1 LLSFSDKGLIK
12 MNCLSNTKQIK
23 PSASLRLG
31 LILFLSLVLTSI
43 FSQAQAAETYPN
55 LSLARAIDI
64 ALKNN
69 VEKQISYQSALIAES
84 QYQQAL
90 SARWPSLTLQA
101 GFQHK
106 DQAPTFIFPATSMP
120 LPQSLTAPLS
130 QMGISARNIDVPEQN
145 IKIMNQNISTASL
158 QFLYPLYTGG
168 KITSIIN
175 QASIG
180 KEIAQEEYRRTSL
193 QIVRDVK
200 RYYFAS
206 QLTRELSN
214 TAKEIVSMLNSTRD
228 FTKSLYE
235 GGSETVNKLDFLKTE
250 LAVSYAKSVE
260 IDFSSK
266 HQSALAALANT
277 MGLSWD
283 SQISIEAPLDN
294 KADQNPQLQ
303 TLVEQAHQFNPQVG
317 ILRLAVRAANEKID
331 EAQSSYL
338 PQIALT
344 ADTTHYENS
353 YDKGLAS
360 SSNKD
365 SWTIGVGISM
375 PLFNGGLSAHQVNTA
390 KLQSAQMQ
398 DKQKLV
404 EQGVATLV
412 KNLLI
417 EYASANQQISISEQ
431 AATQAQ
437 ENVDLTSRALQI
449 GASKPQ
455 DMIEASILE
464 GIVKGNLLRAKHDQQ
479 LNLAEINYL
488 LGAEAQ

>member
-1 LLSFSDKGLIK
+1 

-23 PSASLRLG
+23 PSASLRLE
-31 LILFLSLVLTSI
+31 LILFLSLVLNSI

-55 LSLARAIDI
+55 LSLAHAIDI

-106 DQAPTFIFPATSMP
+106 DQAPTFIFPATS
-120 LPQSLTAPLS
+120 LSLAPN
-130 QMGISARNIDVPEQN
+130 MNVNVPEQN
-145 IKIMNQNISTASL
+145 IKLINQNTSTASL
-158 QFLYPLYTGG
+158 QLLYPLYTGG

-175 QASIG
+175 QANIG

-331 EAQSSYL
+331 EAQNSYF

-412 KNLLI
+412 KNLFI

>member
-1 LLSFSDKGLIK
+1 
-12 MNCLSNTKQIK
+12 M
-23 PSASLRLG
+23 
-31 LILFLSLVLTSI
+31 
-43 FSQAQAAETYPN
+43 
-55 LSLARAIDI
+55 
-64 ALKNN
+64 
-69 VEKQISYQSALIAES
+69 
-84 QYQQAL
+84 
-90 SARWPSLTLQA
+90 
-101 GFQHK
+101 
-106 DQAPTFIFPATSMP
+106 
-120 LPQSLTAPLS
+120 
-130 QMGISARNIDVPEQN
+130 
-145 IKIMNQNISTASL
+145 
-158 QFLYPLYTGG
+158 
-168 KITSIIN
+168 
-175 QASIG
+175 
-180 KEIAQEEYRRTSL
+180 
-193 QIVRDVK
+193 
-200 RYYFAS
+200 
-206 QLTRELSN
+206 
-214 TAKEIVSMLNSTRD
+214 
-228 FTKSLYE
+228 
-235 GGSETVNKLDFLKTE
+235 
-250 LAVSYAKSVE
+250 
-260 IDFSSK
+260 
-266 HQSALAALANT
+266 
-277 MGLSWD
+277 
-283 SQISIEAPLDN
+283 
-294 KADQNPQLQ
+294 
-303 TLVEQAHQFNPQVG
+303 
-317 ILRLAVRAANEKID
+317 
-331 EAQSSYL
+331 

-412 KNLLI
+412 KNLFI